1 MCEDLGKGSPA
12 AMFLYGLE
20 RCDYPNTDTPQ
31 WRSMDEAFRN
41 SAAFAE
47 NSVAYTEKYLPSLT
61 NDARL
66 LKVVVGQDVDGR
78 PCTPEAIAR
87 AVQAKALAMT
97 ALFLACEEGFPPAL
111 CFYPEDVPIF
121 KVLQVWRGDHKI
133 PMYQHYLLKGM
144 EQGGAHTAE
153 AVWTEAVKQIDKLTD
168 NGYILSIPT
177 GRFDFMTVITIDTLA
192 ISKKFVALGFTSEQ
206 AEGFA
211 NLLKQKDDADKKAF
225 EAFKENVQV
234 KIDAKDE
241 ALRKE
246 LATKADLAV
255 AQANLELKIEQT
267 RSSLLRWQLGIGAAI
282 LTLMGSG
289 FGAIIYILAKVLGWA
304 GF

>member
-1 MCEDLGKGSPA
+1 M
-12 AMFLYGLE
+12 
-20 RCDYPNTDTPQ
+20 
-31 WRSMDEAFRN
+31 
-41 SAAFAE
+41 
-47 NSVAYTEKYLPSLT
+47 
-61 NDARL
+61 
-66 LKVVVGQDVDGR
+66 
-78 PCTPEAIAR
+78 
-87 AVQAKALAMT
+87 
-97 ALFLACEEGFPPAL
+97 
-111 CFYPEDVPIF
+111 
-121 KVLQVWRGDHKI
+121 
-133 PMYQHYLLKGM
+133 
-144 EQGGAHTAE
+144 QGGAHTAE

-177 GRFDFMTVITIDTLA
+177 GRFDFMTAITIDTLA

-255 AQANLELKIEQT
+255 AQANLELKIEQARKEIEQA
-267 RSSLLRWQLGIGAAI
+267 RSSLLRWQIGIGAAI

-289 FGAIIYILAKVLGWA
+289 FGAIIYILAKALGWA